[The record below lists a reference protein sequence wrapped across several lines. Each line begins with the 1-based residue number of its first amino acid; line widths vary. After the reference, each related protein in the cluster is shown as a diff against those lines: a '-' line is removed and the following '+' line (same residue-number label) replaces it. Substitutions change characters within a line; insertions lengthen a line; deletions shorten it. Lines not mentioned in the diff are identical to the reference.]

1 MPERWCDKR
10 TDDETDAGMR
20 RVTCIRT
27 EQVTRGEESN
37 VNVSLFQGREPRER
51 VGNEVTTR
59 GRA

>member
-37 VNVSLFQGREPRER
+37 VNMNVNVNVKVIVKAESEEGVRRMK
-51 VGNEVTTR
+51 
-59 GRA
+59 